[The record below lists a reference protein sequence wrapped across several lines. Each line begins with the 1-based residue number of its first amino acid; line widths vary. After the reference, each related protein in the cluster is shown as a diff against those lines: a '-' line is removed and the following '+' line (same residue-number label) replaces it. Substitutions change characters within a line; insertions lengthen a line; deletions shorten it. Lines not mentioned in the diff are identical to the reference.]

1 MIAVLKTELFI
12 KHSSSVIYC
21 IMSYFETVLFKQSST
36 ISATS
41 QAEDRQVRITNTCQ
55 KSHCAIEDDQP
66 LKCFVSI
73 LRVVLIWLLNLDGNS
88 STNRQLLI
96 LASEHAGLS
105 ASFASD
111 VIT

>member
-1 MIAVLKTELFI
+1 MIAKRY
-12 KHSSSVIYC
+12 SSSVIYC

-73 LRVVLIWLLNLDGNS
+73 LRV
-88 STNRQLLI
+88 R
-96 LASEHAGLS
+96 
-105 ASFASD
+105 ASFNLAIESRRKQFD
-111 VIT
+111 K

>member
-1 MIAVLKTELFI
+1 MYILKIILGNDCDLKTKFFTYVSL
-12 KHSSSVIYC
+12 KHYSSSGIYC

-66 LKCFVSI
+66 LKCFVS
-73 LRVVLIWLLNLDGNS
+73 
-88 STNRQLLI
+88 
-96 LASEHAGLS
+96 
-105 ASFASD
+105 
-111 VIT
+111 VI